1 MEFDTDILVVGAGI
15 QGAGVAQAAAAAGYR
30 VTVLERTAVAVG
42 TSSRSS
48 KLIHGGLRYLETGQF
63 GLVRKALAERDR
75 LVANAPGLV
84 HWLDFHIPVYRDTR
98 RRPWQ
103 IRLGLSLYA
112 LLGGLRAGNRFHT
125 LPRDAWPQL
134 PLRREGLQKVF
145 VYHDAQTDDRAL
157 TRAVMVSACRL
168 GATLRC
174 PARLLHAESS
184 GAGIRARIGEEDGE
198 SRMHARVL
206 VNAGGPWVNRVL
218 ENVFPRPVPLAIDLV
233 QGAHI
238 LLDAPAPPGAIYVE
252 APQDRR
258 AVFLLPWREHTL
270 VGTTETAFCGD
281 PDQVAPKP
289 EEIDYLL
296 AVYRHYV
303 PGPAPSLRDA
313 FAGLRVLPR
322 QAGSFF
328 QRPRD
333 TLLHPGPERVLS
345 LYGGKLTGYRATAED
360 VLKRIRPW
368 LPRRTPVADTR
379 TLPLGKPGR

>member
-1 MEFDTDILVVGAGI
+1 MDFDTDILVVGAGI

-30 VTVLERTAVAVG
+30 VTVLERTAVAAG

-84 HWLDFHIPVYRDTR
+84 HWLDFHIPVYRDTS

-112 LLGGLRAGNRFHT
+112 LLGGLRPGNRFRT
-125 LPRDAWPQL
+125 LPRSAWPQL
-134 PLRREGLQKVF
+134 PIRRDGLQTVF
-145 VYHDAQTDDRAL
+145 VYRDAQTDDRAL
-157 TRAVMVSACRL
+157 TRAVMASACRL

-174 PARLLHAESS
+174 PARLLHAESTA
-184 GAGIRARIGEEDGE
+184 AGIRARLGEDGGE
-198 SRMHARVL
+198 TTLHARVL
-206 VNAGGPWVNRVL
+206 VNAAGPWVNRVRETIAPRAGAL
-218 ENVFPRPVPLAIDLV
+218 EIDLV

-252 APQDRR
+252 APEDRR

-270 VGTTETAFCGD
+270 VGTTETAFHGN
-281 PDQVAPKP
+281 PDEVAPLP

-303 PGPAPSLRDA
+303 PGPTPAIHDA

-328 QRPRD
+328 ARPRD

-345 LYGGKLTGYRATAED
+345 LYGGKLTGYRATAEE
-360 VLKRIRPW
+360 VLERIRPW
-368 LPRRTPVADTR
+368 LPPRTPVADTR
-379 TLPLGKPGR
+379 KLPIGETSL